1 MLAAVLVGVNAPAR
15 AAVPFEL
22 VSRFTTDY
30 PPGQPRVVN
39 IRRAA
44 QLLDNTLV
52 TADGRFSLN
61 ETLGKRT
68 RARGFVA
75 APSISGPYSR
85 RLAENT
91 VIAVSGH

>member
-1 MLAAVLVGVNAPAR
+1 VLAAVLVGVNAPAR

-22 VSRFTTDY
+22 VSRFTTYY
-30 PPGQPRVVN
+30 PPEQPRVVN

-52 TADGRFSLN
+52 PAGGRFSLN

-75 APSISGPYSR
+75 APSISGP
-85 RLAENT
+85 
-91 VIAVSGH
+91 GHVDSPKTP